1 MAHNLHIVCQMSWR
15 EILQWVENDRRLH
28 VIYWRPG
35 VGRHD
40 GALNQTQLWIS
51 PTENLEMMKRETH
64 FLYCFLFQIS
74 TLPNCLNPPRF
85 FRVLG
90 KSETI
95 SIIVIQLHLWC
106 MCNTQ
111 LTMNRT
117 HQTELCILSKADLL
131 RHQREIIRV
140 NFNIWRDLSPTVFV
154 SELKF
159 CLKYQSFHYL
169 LWFQMQPFILVCTK
183 SHCSIGF

>member
-1 MAHNLHIVCQMSWR
+1 MAHNLHIICQMSWR

-64 FLYCFLFQIS
+64 FLCCFLFQIS

-111 LTMNRT
+111 LTRIEPTKLNSAYSRRPIYCGT
-117 HQTELCILSKADLL
+117 NVKFQYLT
-131 RHQREIIRV
+131 R
-140 NFNIWRDLSPTVFV
+140 SPTVFV

-169 LWFQMQPFILVCTK
+169 FRFQMQPFILVCTK